1 MNSRYIKHIVPAAA
15 LLLAVGLNSCTKD
28 LDEYDDGGR

>member
-1 MNSRYIKHIVPAAA
+1 MNARYIKHIVPAAA

-28 LDEYDDGGR
+28 LDVSP